1 MRLVKWKG
9 DGHGSKPFKREFAR
23 RGNNHSAAEK
33 CLSDRDS
40 TLCRA
45 SALARCP
52 FDPAAQRLRSMRSGR
67 APCSTVRFATKGS
80 RHASVDKRIVGF
92 GVRFDFVR
100 RRLIEGCRR
109 CRWWSWY
116 WQRAMTREATVLD
129 RDRDGGV
136 ECRLVL
142 SQRLSM
148 QLFPV

>member
-67 APCSTVRFATKGS
+67 ALARLFASQQKEAVMRASTKES
-80 RHASVDKRIVGF
+80 LASA
-92 GVRFDFVR
+92 FV
-100 RRLIEGCRR
+100 L
-109 CRWWSWY
+109 
-116 WQRAMTREATVLD
+116 T
-129 RDRDGGV
+129 
-136 ECRLVL
+136 L
-142 SQRLSM
+142 SGAA
-148 QLFPV
+148 